1 MRSLSDTKHSTL
13 AVSESED
20 TKNAP
25 RAIQNVP
32 MRPKQPSSIRV
43 DTGFMFLRTLNAEST
58 RMMTRVAEDTKIA
71 NGTKRVRSE
80 ALSTLW
86 KCAAIAKQ
94 IILHRKTRE

>member
-1 MRSLSDTKHSTL
+1 VRSVADTKHSTL
-13 AVSESED
+13 AVSEAED
-20 TKNAP
+20 AKNAP
-25 RAIQNVP
+25 SAIQNVP

-43 DTGFMFLRTLNAEST
+43 DTGFMLLLTLNAEST
-58 RMMTRVAEDTKIA
+58 RMMRRVAEETKNT

-94 IILHRKTRE
+94 MIVHRNTRE